1 MKFKIGDLVTISE
14 ANYYKYFERFENI
27 ISQDEIDFFG
37 LMNQKLIID
46 KIILTKEGTM
56 YILLI
61 DGEQIHFSF
70 LEEEIISYKEI
81 K

>member
-14 ANYYKYFERFENI
+14 VNYYKYFERFENI
-27 ISQDEIDFFG
+27 ISKDEIDFFG

-46 KIILTKEGTM
+46 KIILIKEGTM

-70 LEEEIISYKEI
+70 LEEEIIR
-81 K
+81 

>member
-1 MKFKIGDLVTISE
+1 MKFKIGDSVTISE